1 VADKKDARVKLPTSD
16 RLDVRDHTPSGRSA
30 KVSQLL
36 VERAID
42 KELIRGTDEDEDLV
56 KEKRKKRTSRSKD
69 RSRRRRR
76 SSSSS
81 SGESDDSGS
90 SFRAAHS
97 SKNPARSHKRGLV
110 GDRLAEG
117 YTNMA
122 HYLTRRG
129 ALSSQAAM
137 PPIAATYWVTIAK
150 PALKKDAPVTVDRE
164 LRTLAEAMDA
174 IVTGDIAAAGD
185 LLMARFCAVE
195 TSLNSGWNVAQH
207 MELIPAHAVS
217 SVSSVD
223 QRAALRREAREMR
236 DRDLLGKV
244 AG

>member
-1 VADKKDARVKLPTSD
+1 
-16 RLDVRDHTPSGRSA
+16 
-30 KVSQLL
+30 
-36 VERAID
+36 
-42 KELIRGTDEDEDLV
+42 
-56 KEKRKKRTSRSKD
+56 
-69 RSRRRRR
+69 
-76 SSSSS
+76 
-81 SGESDDSGS
+81 
-90 SFRAAHS
+90 
-97 SKNPARSHKRGLV
+97 
-110 GDRLAEG
+110 
-117 YTNMA
+117 
-122 HYLTRRG
+122 
-129 ALSSQAAM
+129 M

-150 PALKKDAPVTVDRE
+150 PALKKDPPVTVDRE

-217 SVSSVD
+217 SVSSID